1 VANNKT
7 QPKAVP
13 SAKSNNKGVLDKKT
27 QVATPSKSNKP
38 ATQTGQP
45 KKSRFA
51 FITDII
57 NELKKVVWP
66 SRQEMIRL
74 SLIVIG
80 ICLIMG
86 LLLGMIDYGFSELV
100 AKVFLGGK

>member
-1 VANNKT
+1 VVNDKPQTKVVQPAKNGDKAIQNK
-7 QPKAVP
+7 KV
-13 SAKSNNKGVLDKKT
+13 
-27 QVATPSKSNKP
+27 QVAAAKVKKS
-38 ATQTGQP
+38 AQAGQP
-45 KKSRFA
+45 KKRRFA
-51 FITDII
+51 FFADIG

-66 SRQEMIRL
+66 TRQETIRL

-86 LLLGMIDYGFSELV
+86 LLLGVIDYGFSELV